1 VQRCQVPDSD
11 PLDLKLKLAEQ
22 ILEYSDRNVQVAM
35 EIMVGHSAG
44 TESLLRELTENGK
57 TISALSNRIRERV
70 ETDRERELLDAA
82 ISPWSRSHAYAESL
96 QSVVDQH
103 KKFDATVA
111 TSNIILP
118 LLLDNSCWKAY
129 VHFLR
134 ARTVRENGRT
144 EHDLI
149 SRTRQLLRAHQ
160 EVKSAAAERKRIAE
174 RLSQLASIIEC
185 SSDAIVIHTLDG
197 LIVSWNRAAE
207 TVYGYSASEVLGRPR
222 SLLIPADQTDDLPGI
237 VEKLKSGETI
247 NRFETVHIRKGGRP
261 IDVSI
266 TISPVKDVSDEV
278 VGAAAIAR
286 DISDR
291 KLLEKQLRQAQ
302 KMEAIGQLAGGIAH
316 DFNNLLSVING
327 YCDLLEQELQGNG
340 TAGRNCEQIKKAGE
354 RAAGLTRQLLV
365 FSRQQMPEPKVLD
378 LNDVIV
384 DLEKM
389 LRRIIGEDV
398 EFRTSLASNLGLVK
412 ADRGQIE
419 QVVMNL
425 VVNARDAMP
434 NGGRLVLETANIVA
448 DEKFALRHGLS
459 ESGHYVGLSL
469 MDNGIGMDP
478 ETQTR
483 IFEPFFTTKEM
494 GKGTGLGLSTVYG
507 VVTQSGGHVEVQS
520 QLGHGTTFHV
530 YLPIIQK
537 SVCVEKP
544 TVCTN
549 TGLRGN
555 ETILLVEDEEA
566 LRHLTRDILVSRGYT
581 VLEADSP
588 EKAMQIA
595 NEHAGPIHLLLTDV
609 VMPRMNGCMLAQ
621 RVQASRPEIKVIY
634 MSGYV
639 GFKQSEVLDRHA
651 IVISKPFRS
660 ELLLSKLREALNFEP
675 ELTLSI

>member
-1 VQRCQVPDSD
+1 VQRCQIPESD
-11 PLDLKLKLAEQ
+11 TLDLKLELAEQ
-22 ILEYSDRNVQVAM
+22 VLEYSNRNVQIAIELMLGASASM
-35 EIMVGHSAG
+35 ESQ
-44 TESLLRELTENGK
+44 LRELTENGK
-57 TISALSNRIRERV
+57 SISTLSNRIREHV
-70 ETDRERELLDAA
+70 ETDKERELLDAA
-82 ISPWSRSHAYAESL
+82 ISPWSRTHAYAESL
-96 QSVVDQH
+96 QSVVDHQ
-103 KKFDATVA
+103 KKFDATAA

-134 ARTVRENGRT
+134 ARSVRENSRS

-185 SSDAIVIHTLDG
+185 SSDAIVIYTLDG
-197 LIVSWNRAAE
+197 SIVSWNKAAE
-207 TVYGYSASEVLGRPR
+207 TVYGYSAGEVLGRPR
-222 SLLIPADQTDDLPGI
+222 SLLIPADQTDDLPAM
-237 VEKLKSGETI
+237 VEKLKRGETI
-247 NRFETVHIRKGGRP
+247 SKFETRHLRKGGRP
-261 IDVSI
+261 IDVSM
-266 TISPVKDVSDEV
+266 TISPVKDVSGEV

-291 KLLEKQLRQAQ
+291 KLLEKQLRQSQ

-354 RAAGLTRQLLV
+354 RAAGLTRQLLA
-365 FSRQQMPEPKVLD
+365 FSRQQMLEPKVLD
-378 LNDVIV
+378 LNSVIL

-398 EFRTSLASNLGLVK
+398 EFRTSLASSLGLVK
-412 ADRGQIE
+412 ADRSQIE

-448 DEKFALRHGLS
+448 DEKFTRRHGISEAGDYIRLS
-459 ESGHYVGLSL
+459 II
-469 MDNGIGMDP
+469 DNGTGIDA

-507 VVTQSGGHVEVQS
+507 VVTQSGGHIEVQS
-520 QLGHGTTFHV
+520 QVGHGTTFHV
-530 YLPIIQK
+530 YLPSIQK
-537 SVCVEKP
+537 SALVEKS
-544 TVCTN
+544 TVCSERD
-549 TGLRGN
+549 LRGD

-566 LRHLTRDILVSRGYT
+566 LRQLTRDILASRGYK
-581 VLEADSP
+581 VLEAGSP
-588 EKAMQIA
+588 ERALQIA
-595 NEHAGPIHLLLTDV
+595 KEHAGPIHLLVTDV
-609 VMPRMNGCMLAQ
+609 VMPKMNGCMLAQ
-621 RVQASRPEIKVIY
+621 RVQSSRPEIKVIY
-634 MSGYV
+634 VSGYV
-639 GFKQSEVLDRHA
+639 GFKQSEVLDAEA
-651 IVISKPFRS
+651 IVISKPFKS
-660 ELLLSKLREALNFEP
+660 ELLLSKLREALDLETEFA
-675 ELTLSI
+675 LSV